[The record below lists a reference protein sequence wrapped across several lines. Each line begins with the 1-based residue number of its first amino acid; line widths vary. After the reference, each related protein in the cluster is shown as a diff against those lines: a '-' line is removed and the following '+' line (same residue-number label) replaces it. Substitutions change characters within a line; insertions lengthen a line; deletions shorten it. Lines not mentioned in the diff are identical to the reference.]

1 MLCWP
6 SILSGLN
13 TRKWFN
19 FRPQLSA
26 LSIHEILEQHWGYSS
41 FRPLQKDI
49 INAVLDGKDTLA
61 LLPTGGGKSICFQ
74 VPAMA
79 KDGLCLVV
87 SPLIALMKDQV
98 EGLKKKGILA
108 LAIYSGMSFLE
119 IKKTLQN
126 AAYGNY
132 KFLYVSPERLETNLF
147 LDMLPALKINLLAID
162 EAHCISQWGYD
173 FRPPYLRIAALR
185 EMLPGIP
192 VLALTASATKL
203 VQDDICEKLAP
214 PPPKGGFLESAK
226 TEKSASNKAADSW
239 KRFQQSFERPNL
251 SYSVFNVPSKQNK
264 LLEILKNVPGTAI
277 VYCKSRKHTREIA
290 DLLNLNGIQAD
301 HYHAG
306 LNNDERNSKQEKWI
320 SNKTR
325 VIVSTNAFG
334 MGIDKPDVRVVVHYD
349 VPDCLENYYQEAG
362 RAGRDGKRA
371 YAVLLYNNKEI
382 QNLQEQS
389 GIRFPEEEKIK
400 QVYIALM
407 NHLQIPAGSGQGISY
422 DLDMAAF
429 ATAFKLNILTV
440 TYAIKAL
447 EQEDILS
454 FNEVFFKPAT
464 VVFTTNREELTDF
477 EKQHPALEPL
487 LKGLLRSY
495 EGIFDFPATVYESKL
510 AKFIQTDIEG
520 IKKDLK
526 KLNDHGILSYA
537 AQKEKP
543 QLTLLQNRMY
553 NDSYQIKTVDYLKRK
568 QNFEDRVNAMIGYI
582 NKSTGCRSQH
592 IAGYFT
598 PVKIKACGICDNC
611 INEKVIF
618 ISTELFNDITEKI
631 KNITQSESVSV
642 EDILITLKSIKKE
655 KVWKVIDYLLAEGK
669 MKTDKNGK
677 IYFSEKTPGV

>member
-1 MLCWP
+1 M
-6 SILSGLN
+6 N
-13 TRKWFN
+13 
-19 FRPQLSA
+19 
-26 LSIHEILEQHWGYSS
+26 IHEILKQYWGYNN
-41 FRPLQKDI
+41 FRPLQEDI
-49 INAVLDGKDTLA
+49 INTVLDGKDTLA

-98 EGLKKKGILA
+98 ESLKTKGILA

-132 KFLYVSPERLETNLF
+132 KFLYVSPERLETSLF
-147 LDMLPALKINLLAID
+147 LEMLPAMNINLLAVD
-162 EAHCISQWGYD
+162 EAHCVSQWGYD

-185 EMLPGIP
+185 EMLPGVP
-192 VLALTASATKL
+192 VLALTASATKV
-203 VQDDICEKLAP
+203 VQDDICDKLKPTP
-214 PPPKGGFLESAK
+214 PPEGGTLAHL
-226 TEKSASNKAADSW
+226 W
-239 KRFQQSFERPNL
+239 QRFQQSFERPNL

-264 LLEILKNVPGTAI
+264 LLDILKNVPGTAI

-290 DLLNLNGIQAD
+290 DLLKLNAVNAD
-301 HYHAG
+301 YYHAG
-306 LNNDERNSKQEKWI
+306 LTNEERNKRQENWI
-320 SNKTR
+320 TNKTR

-371 YAVLLYNNKEI
+371 YAVLLYNMIEI

-389 GIRFPEEEKIK
+389 DIRFPEERTIK
-400 QVYIALM
+400 EVYVGLM
-407 NHLQIPAGSGQGISY
+407 NHLQIAAGTGEGLSY
-422 DLDMAAF
+422 DFDISVF
-429 ATAFKLNILTV
+429 SSAFKLNILIA

-447 EQEDILS
+447 EQEDIVS
-454 FNEVFFKPAT
+454 FNEVFFKPST

-477 EKQHPALEPL
+477 EKQQPALEPL
-487 LKGLLRSY
+487 IKGLLRSY
-495 EGIFDFPATVYESKL
+495 EGIFDFPAIVYESNL
-510 AKFIQTDIEG
+510 AKFIQADVAHLKTD
-520 IKKDLK
+520 LQ
-526 KLNDHGILSYA
+526 KLHNYGMINYS

-543 QLTLLQNRMY
+543 QITLLQNRMY
-553 NDSYQIKTVDYLKRK
+553 NDNYQVNTVDYLKRK

-582 NKSTGCRSQH
+582 KKENGCRSQH

-611 INEKVIF
+611 INEKALH
-618 ISTELFNDITEKI
+618 ISTEEFNAITSQIISYTKD
-631 KNITQSESVSV
+631 QYLSV
-642 EDILITLKSIKKE
+642 EEILISLKRIKKE
-655 KVWKVIDYLLAEGK
+655 KVWKVINYLLGEEK
-669 MKTDKNGK
+669 IKTDMDGK
-677 IYFSEKTPGV
+677 LSYSAKT